1 MVTHQALIIKRAKGS
16 STASG
21 VIRRSAKNLS
31 RTVSNMDGDERA
43 RSAAISADEECAV
56 IQAEADSTVQDY
68 FLPGIIF
75 SDDDNSGSGN

>member
-1 MVTHQALIIKRAKGS
+1 M
-16 STASG
+16 
-21 VIRRSAKNLS
+21 
-31 RTVSNMDGDERA
+31 SNMDGDERA